1 MTEGG
6 RIFLHQEGLVKIK
19 PNKGSDLPFSKLYT
33 KNMFLCYQPSEADM
47 CIKSN
52 FHLGIKIRIVDHR
65 TQ

>member
-1 MTEGG
+1 M
-6 RIFLHQEGLVKIK
+6 KIK